1 MQGHRVRTPHCLLQ
15 AVTSPNCFMLPAN
28 AATSC
33 ALCQSLFSPGHNQCC
48 RRKFSADTWVATGS
62 AGLLLVGFVEQDGL
76 DHLPDHLVSLALKS
90 SRAFWKAAQQYDRI

>member
-1 MQGHRVRTPHCLLQ
+1 MQPPAVPSVRAFFLQ
-15 AVTSPNCFMLPAN
+15 VIASAAVGN
-28 AATSC
+28 
-33 ALCQSLFSPGHNQCC
+33 SLQ
-48 RRKFSADTWVATGS
+48 TWVATGS